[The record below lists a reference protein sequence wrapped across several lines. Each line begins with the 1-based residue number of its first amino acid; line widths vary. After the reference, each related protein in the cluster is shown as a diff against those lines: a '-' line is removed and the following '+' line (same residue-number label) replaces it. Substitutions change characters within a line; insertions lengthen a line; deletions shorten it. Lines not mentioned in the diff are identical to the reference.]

1 VGGALVSKKILVAD
15 DSPTVRRVAES
26 LLRKQGYDVVC
37 AEDGATALGLVKA
50 SRPDLIFWD
59 ASLPILDG
67 RSFCQELKG
76 NGELKETP
84 VIILLTKDQ
93 VDKEKELRDAGADAF
108 AVKPF
113 NPKEILEK
121 VQEFLREE
129 GLDLK
134 EEMPTGPKKHPA
146 GAEKK
151 PRIDKVEESSVAPK
165 EKKKMDESLDIIETS
180 DFLENFKA
188 SLSASDAAQD
198 HGFEWFVSEL
208 RKELKETKEADKGS
222 KQETEDEAGPEEI
235 ASPPEMDLEKKDEDE
250 KKEEV
255 LQLDQDQ
262 KGDEDFLG
270 ELKGESEETKVEE
283 FSLQEAPLI
292 DYDKAVDGLIEKV
305 STKIAQEVA
314 KRIDPEILR
323 KTLQDEVEKLKREGT
338 ETD

>member
-1 VGGALVSKKILVAD
+1 MNKKILVAD

-26 LLRKQGYDVVC
+26 LLRKQGYEVLC

-50 SRPDLIFWD
+50 SKPDLIFWD

-67 RSFCQELKG
+67 HGVCTELKG
-76 NGELKETP
+76 DDELKETP
-84 VIILLTKDQ
+84 VIVLLTKDQ
-93 VDKEKELRDAGADAF
+93 VDKEKELKEAGADAF

-113 NPKEILEK
+113 NPKQILEK
-121 VQEFLREE
+121 VQEFLHGE
-129 GLDLK
+129 GPDLK
-134 EEMPTGPKKHPA
+134 DQTPAEPKKQPA
-146 GAEKK
+146 GPADK
-151 PRIDKVEESSVAPK
+151 PSIDKIEESSVSSE
-165 EKKKMDESLDIIETS
+165 EKKKTDESLDIIETS

-188 SLSASDAAQD
+188 SLSASEAAGD

-208 RKELKETKEADKGS
+208 KKELKETKEADQGAKPEA
-222 KQETEDEAGPEEI
+222 QDEASPEKI
-235 ASPPEMDLEKKDEDE
+235 ASPPQKDLEKKEEDE

-262 KGDEDFLG
+262 KGYEDFLG

-283 FSLQEAPLI
+283 FILQEAPPL
-292 DYDKAVDGLIEKV
+292 DYDKMVDELIEKV

-314 KRIDPEILR
+314 KRIDPDILR